1 VAGAVSGEAAVTTV
15 AVGIVWG
22 ALLLVGYVYVGYPIL
37 LWIITRLRQR
47 AVLQDDVAPTVTLL
61 VSAFNEARVIGSKL
75 ENALSLDYPSDR
87 LEIMVIS
94 DASTDGT
101 DSIVESFAER
111 GVKLL
116 RMPKRQGKTAGLNA
130 AVGEARG
137 EIIVF
142 SDANIL
148 YQKDVIQK
156 LVRNFADSNIGCVTG
171 NSCYAENF
179 ESAAHIQENNYW
191 RYEQTIRSLESQLG
205 STVGGDGAIFAIRR
219 DLYTHLPSDA
229 INDLVIPLQI
239 VARGYRAIFEPTAM
253 GFEPSAGDFAGEF
266 RRKRRIVNR
275 SWRGV
280 RSVAQVLDPRVVG
293 IFAWQVWS
301 HKVLR
306 WLMLP
311 MVLSVAIGCFIAFP
325 AGLIY
330 RIGAFGFI
338 ASLVIAGIGGLAKDS
353 LGRLTRLAHGLFY
366 FYMVNLAA
374 FFGIVMAI
382 FGRVEVVWTPER
394 R

>member
-1 VAGAVSGEAAVTTV
+1 MITIAAIV
-15 AVGIVWG
+15 VWG
-22 ALLLVGYVYVGYPIL
+22 AASFVAYVYAGYPIL
-37 LWIITRLRQR
+37 LWIITRFRR
-47 AVLQDDVAPTVTLL
+47 RPVYREEITPAVTLII
-61 VSAFNEARVIGSKL
+61 SAYNEARVIGSKL
-75 ENALSLDYPSDR
+75 ENALLLDYPAVR
-87 LEIMVIS
+87 FEILVVS
-94 DASTDGT
+94 DASTDET
-101 DSIVESFAER
+101 DSIVESFSGR
-111 GVKLL
+111 GIKLL
-116 RMPKRQGKTAGLNA
+116 RMPERRGKTIGLNSA
-130 AVGEARG
+130 MQQAQG

-148 YQKDVIQK
+148 YRKDVIRQ
-156 LVRNFADSNIGCVTG
+156 LVRNFADPNVGCVTG
-171 NSCYAENF
+171 NSCYSENSQ
-179 ESAAHIQENNYW
+179 SAAHVQENSYW
-191 RYEQTIRSLESQLG
+191 HYEQTIRALESELG

-219 DLYTHLPSDA
+219 ALYIPLSHDA

-239 VARGYRAIFEPTAM
+239 VARGHRAIFEPGAI

-280 RSVAQVLDPRVVG
+280 RSVPQVLTAGTVG

-301 HKVLR
+301 HKILR

-311 MVLSVAIGCFIAFP
+311 VILAGAVACFVAFP

-330 RIGAFGFI
+330 RIGALGFLS
-338 ASLVIAGIGGLAKDS
+338 SLAIAGAGALRKNS
-353 LGRLTRLAHGLFY
+353 LGWSSRLMHGVFY

-374 FFGIVMAI
+374 LLGLLAAVS
-382 FGRVEVVWTPER
+382 GRVEVLWTPER